1 MYFLKAALDF
11 LKKIAKNGRNKNGN
25 FFNDISFVFRNNT
38 VIRKHS

>member
-25 FFNDISFVFRNNT
+25 FFRNNT
-38 VIRKHS
+38 VIRKYS